1 MRNKG
6 MVYVGSVPMLLA
18 LATGLVCAQTSEW
31 TTTQP
36 LPKPTG
42 RYAIGT
48 VSFQMMDTV
57 LFPDGRRV
65 ARPVTAQAWYPARR
79 GRQQKARYVEQRLLL
94 DAMIREKYQDL
105 PAAEIRPW
113 AQLKLSASAGAAP
126 ASSPRGRGWPALIFS
141 HGFGVS
147 RVNYSAL
154 AQELASRGYVV
165 LTVDHPYGGFM
176 VAPDGR
182 LLQPGG
188 DSLRRG
194 LGSPPALATVDSAL
208 AWDARRWALEGAAV
222 VRRVAARRTG
232 VGTLASL
239 SIDTMRVGMLGHSLG
254 GAAALQ
260 GCRDVAIFR
269 TCADMDGAPVGDV
282 ERDGV
287 PKPILVLLSQPA
299 GSKSPPPRDSIER
312 AQREDFA
319 RMSRERDSTWRAIP
333 GRNPSIPAFM
343 VKLPGTAH
351 FTFSDAPFLMP
362 SLLQGTGST
371 LSATRANGLVISYLT
386 AFFDH
391 FLRDAPVRL
400 LTPGLTTVP
409 LK

>member
-1 MRNKG
+1 
-6 MVYVGSVPMLLA
+6 
-18 LATGLVCAQTSEW
+18 
-31 TTTQP
+31 
-36 LPKPTG
+36 
-42 RYAIGT
+42 
-48 VSFQMMDTV
+48 MMDTV

-65 ARPVTAQAWYPARR
+65 ARPVTAQAWYPSRSE
-79 GRQQKARYVEQRLLL
+79 QQPKARYVEQRPLL
-94 DAMIREKYQDL
+94 DSMISEKYQDL
-105 PAAEIRPW
+105 PAAQIRPW
-113 AQLKLSASAGAAP
+113 GQLKLSASAGATP
-126 ASSPRGRGWPALIFS
+126 ASSPSGRGWPALIFS

-147 RVNYSAL
+147 RVSYSAL

-188 DSLRRG
+188 DSLRRR
-194 LGSPPALATVDSAL
+194 LGSASNPATVDSAL

-222 VRRVAARRTG
+222 ARRVAARRTG
-232 VGTLASL
+232 VGTLASSL
-239 SIDTMRVGMLGHSLG
+239 SIDTMHVGMLGHSLG

-260 GCRDVAIFR
+260 ACRDDAIFR
-269 TCADMDGAPVGDV
+269 ACADMDGEPVGDV

-299 GSKSPPPRDSIER
+299 PSNTLPKDSIER
-312 AQREDFA
+312 AHREAFA
-319 RMSRERDSTWRAIP
+319 RMGRERDSTWRAIS
-333 GRNPSIPAFM
+333 GRNASIPAFI
-343 VKLPGTAH
+343 VKLQGTAH
-351 FTFSDAPFLMP
+351 FSFSDAPFLMP

-371 LSATRANGLVISYLT
+371 LTPTRANGLVISYLT

-409 LK
+409 SK

>member
-1 MRNKG
+1 MI
-6 MVYVGSVPMLLA
+6 VASVPMLLA
-18 LATGLVCAQTSEW
+18 LAAGVVSAQTSEW

-65 ARPVTAQAWYPARR
+65 ARPVTAQAWYPSRR
-79 GRQQKARYVEQRLLL
+79 GQQPKAHYVEQRPLL
-94 DAMIREKYQDL
+94 DAMLSEKYQDL
-105 PAAEIRPW
+105 PAAQIRPW
-113 AQLKLSASAGAAP
+113 GELNLSASTGATP
-126 ASSPRGRGWPALIFS
+126 ANSPSGRGWPALVFS

-176 VAPDGR
+176 VASDGR

-188 DSLRRG
+188 DSLRRR

-208 AWDARRWALEGAAV
+208 AWDARRWAREGAAV
-222 VRRVAARRTG
+222 VRRVAVRRTG
-232 VGTLASL
+232 ALALASL

-260 GCRDVAIFR
+260 GCRDDAIFR
-269 TCADMDGAPVGDV
+269 ACADMDGEPVGDV

-287 PKPILVLLSQPA
+287 PKPILVLLSQPGHSDGQA
-299 GSKSPPPRDSIER
+299 AQSVSQPADSSER
-312 AQREDFA
+312 AHREEFA
-319 RMSRERDSTWRAIP
+319 RMGRERDSTWRAIP
-333 GRNPSIPAFM
+333 GRNPSIPAFI
-343 VKLPGTAH
+343 VKLEGTAH
-351 FTFSDAPFLMP
+351 FSFSDAPFLMP

-371 LSATRANGLVISYLT
+371 LSATQANGLVISYLT

-391 FLRDAPVRL
+391 FLRDAPLRL

-409 LK
+409 SK

>member
-1 MRNKG
+1 
-6 MVYVGSVPMLLA
+6 MVF
-18 LATGLVCAQTSEW
+18 AQTPEW
-31 TTTQP
+31 TTTQT

-65 ARPVTAQAWYPARR
+65 ARPVTAQAWYPSRR
-79 GRQQKARYVEQRLLL
+79 EKKPKARYVEQRPLL
-94 DAMIREKYQDL
+94 DSMISEKYQDL
-105 PAAEIRPW
+105 TAAQIHPW
-113 AQLKLSASAGAAP
+113 GQLKLSASAGAAP
-126 ASSPRGRGWPALIFS
+126 ANSPNGRGWPALIFS

-147 RVNYSAL
+147 RVSYSAL

-188 DSLRRG
+188 DSLRRR
-194 LGSPPALATVDSAL
+194 LGSPSNPATVDSAL
-208 AWDARRWALEGAAV
+208 AWDARRWATEGASAL
-222 VRRVAARRTG
+222 RRVAERRTG
-232 VGTLASL
+232 VPTLASL
-239 SIDTMRVGMLGHSLG
+239 SIDTTHVGMLGHSLG

-260 GCRDVAIFR
+260 GCRDDAIFR
-269 TCADMDGAPVGDV
+269 ACADMDGAPVGDV

-299 GSKSPPPRDSIER
+299 RSNSPPKDSIER
-312 AQREDFA
+312 AHREDFA
-319 RMSRERDSTWRAIP
+319 RMGRERDSTWRAIS
-333 GRNPSIPAFM
+333 GRNPSIAAFV
-343 VKLPGTAH
+343 VKFEGTAH
-351 FTFSDAPFLMP
+351 FSFSDAPFLMP

-371 LSATRANGLVISYLT
+371 LSAARAKGLVISYLT
-386 AFFDH
+386 AFLDH

-400 LTPGLTTVP
+400 LRPGLTTVP
-409 LK
+409 SK